1 MKHGGSMKGYIKLDR
16 KLLNWGWFKNGDMLK
31 LWVYL
36 LLTAQH
42 QDTLVNGIL
51 LKRGQVL
58 FGRKQASKDTGISEQ
73 SVRTCITRLKSTNE
87 ITTISTNKYTIITIL
102 KYDEYQNNN
111 KKPTTKTT
119 NKLTNNQPTTNQQ
132 LTTYNNVNND
142 NNVKKYKRDIY
153 KDIQKLVSLGMYE
166 EVDKLKKYVDRYEP
180 NFEEYKKIEDAVFNY
195 SIRNLDAYVEKIM
208 KGNRYES

>member
-1 MKHGGSMKGYIKLDR
+1 MKGYIKLDR

>member
-1 MKHGGSMKGYIKLDR
+1 MKGYIKLDR

-42 QDTLVNGIL
+42 QDTLVNGIFL
-51 LKRGQVL
+51 NRGQVL

-111 KKPTTKTT
+111 KKTTTKTT

-142 NNVKKYKRDIY
+142 NNVKKYKRDIEES
-153 KDIQKLVSLGMYE
+153 IQKLVSMGMYE

-180 NFEEYKKIEDAVFNY
+180 NFEEYKKIEDAIFNY

>member
-1 MKHGGSMKGYIKLDR
+1 MKGYIKLDR

-142 NNVKKYKRDIY
+142 NNVKKYKRDIEEG
-153 KDIQKLVSLGMYE
+153 IQKLVSMGMYE